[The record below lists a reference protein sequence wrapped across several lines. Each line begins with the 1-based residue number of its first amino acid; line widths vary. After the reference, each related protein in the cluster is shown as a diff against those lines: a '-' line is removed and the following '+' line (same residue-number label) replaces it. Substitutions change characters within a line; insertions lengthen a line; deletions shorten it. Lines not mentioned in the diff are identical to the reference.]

1 MVRREVRRAPRVSR
15 LRSEDGGRVMKAW
28 IVWGILVAGILLAEP
43 RGTLALAQ
51 AGAQAASQARAAAQQ
66 AAPQRQTQAAPA
78 QSTPAPAGG
87 QQRDPF
93 RPIVI
98 KGAETAVDIA
108 PNCTQ
113 SGMAGTLIGQVQLQ
127 GIASD
132 VEGRWIAVVGNNTG
146 RAYFLRANDP
156 LCNGVVTRVEQG
168 SLVMERRINDSFGR
182 TRTEEVVLMVPED

>member
-1 MVRREVRRAPRVSR
+1 
-15 LRSEDGGRVMKAW
+15 MKAW
-28 IVWGILVAGILLAEP
+28 IVWGILVTAILFAGPRALAQ
-43 RGTLALAQ
+43 AQ
-51 AGAQAASQARAAAQQ
+51 AGAQAASQARAASQQ
-66 AAPQRQTQAAPA
+66 ASPQGQSQPAA
-78 QSTPAPAGG
+78 QSQQARATPPAGS

-93 RPIVI
+93 RPIEI
-98 KGAETAVDIA
+98 KRENQAVDLV

-113 SGMAGTLIGQVQLQ
+113 SGMAGTLVSQVQLQ

-168 SLVMERRINDSFGR
+168 SLAMERIINDSFGR
-182 TRTEEVVLMVPED
+182 TRAEEVVLMVPED